1 MVTRSENLRSKIE
14 KARKSSQSG
23 TIGGRETSRPSSSGG
38 SSQPTQQISQPSIT
52 SNLRQ
57 DAQRVVG
64 NVVRV
69 ERRNGNVTF
78 VGQSGKRFTP
88 SRLGLVRTGAISSSE
103 FMGRTGLS
111 SVPTVTKAGAVV
123 SKIEPRTQAQKTR
136 KTEIEPRT
144 QAQKTRKTERQNRIR
159 NLTARIK
166 QQQTRKKKEPEFL
179 RLKDTKKQIP
189 ATFKKRLD
197 RVETLRLAQEKR
209 FGKGVENIN
218 QFANFVTGGRGL
230 PAEKRSALGRVAQSA
245 LTGILGWPLFL
256 IKDVPI
262 ASAET
267 MAVAESFIR
276 KETRNSAVRRTIPTL
291 IRTAKET
298 FTSPEF
304 YGGLIGGIA
313 IAGISG
319 GLSRPSVKTLSK
331 IENSLK
337 AKLSTSKNPLAKSNF
352 KRAINSVKKM
362 KKNAQLMKKIDSKIR
377 NAKRGKTKISKKE
390 IRNAKRGKTKISKKE
405 KQSQRQLRKE
415 VRKNAKARKRL
426 LKGKTTVPK
435 SKRVIKISLKKGSKI
450 SKTIRFV
457 KRKLRSINKKA
468 KRLDKRIEGAINGAT
483 NKIVKNFK
491 KLDKIQQKQALQII
505 NAFEKINKPTIRNVK
520 LLISKVNKIFKK
532 TIKTVKKKL
541 PKTIKTV
548 KKKLPVRLKI
558 KKVFKTRKTK
568 IGSRLKEARKG
579 AKARKRLLEGK
590 TTVPKSKRVLRIE
603 LKKSS
608 KISKTIRF
616 VKRKLQSI
624 NDKAKRLD
632 KRIERAIN
640 GATSKMGKNFKKLDK
655 IQQKQALQIINA
667 FEKINKPTIRNVK
680 LLISKVNKIFRKVG
694 KTIKKKSPFKIK
706 ISREQPKRT
715 LERIRIK
722 KSSKTRPRKS
732 QRGLGRSKLRK
743 IKRKVIIKKEGIIKQ
758 KQSNNNLIRNSK
770 KLLEDGRKL
779 AKQKASQQ
787 KQKSL
792 ENKYKEIKI
801 VKKDIKEAKRNTKR
815 NPFGSKEKL
824 AELDRLNRADNIAS
838 NAQKSVQQ
846 TGQQTIQLL
855 EKTISKI
862 SRAVNKA
869 KQIRKNTASKIKSKL
884 NAIKNSLSKQRTFAG
899 KIGLSKMVTRLASQ
913 MIVANNLIAKVNA
926 KSGAGQRQ
934 KTGIITKPKDKTGQ
948 KRKTVQEQ
956 KKDEI
961 KDEIID
967 TKIIPA
973 QRIDTLSKVKQLQI
987 IGAVLAS
994 LAVAQAFRVN
1004 GRRVA
1009 KKQTRLRGGIASARK
1024 WIFNRLQK
1032 KRRAFTPD
1040 IYSLLFG
1047 IRAKK
1052 GQRIQ
1057 LLRKGRVFTGLERRA
1072 ITR

>member
-123 SKIEPRTQAQKTR
+123 SK
-136 KTEIEPRT
+136 IEPRT

-276 KETRNSAVRRTIPTL
+276 KETRNSAVRRTIPAL

-319 GLSRPSVKTLSK
+319 GLSRPSVKTLGK

-377 NAKRGKTKISKKE
+377 NAKRGKTKISKK
-390 IRNAKRGKTKISKKE
+390 G

-415 VRKNAKARKRL
+415 VRKDAKARKRL

-435 SKRVIKISLKKGSKI
+435 SKRIIKISLKKGSKI
-450 SKTIRFV
+450 SKTIKFT
-457 KRKLRSINKKA
+457 KKKLINFKKKLRSINKKA
-468 KRLDKRIEGAINGAT
+468 RKLDSRIETVINRIT
-483 NKIVKNFK
+483 NKVAKVFN
-491 KLDKIQQKQALQII
+491 KLDSIKQKQINRII
-505 NAFEKINKPTIRNVK
+505 NAFEKINTPTVRTVK
-520 LLISKVNKIFKK
+520 ILSSKINRILKNIGKKAVK
-532 TIKTVKKKL
+532 TI
-541 PKTIKTV
+541 

-568 IGSRLKEARKG
+568 IGSFLKEARKG

-680 LLISKVNKIFRKVG
+680 LLISKVNKIFRKVS
-694 KTIKKKSPFKIK
+694 KTIKT
-706 ISREQPKRT
+706 E
-715 LERIRIK
+715 
-722 KSSKTRPRKS
+722 
-732 QRGLGRSKLRK
+732 
-743 IKRKVIIKKEGIIKQ
+743 
-758 KQSNNNLIRNSK
+758 
-770 KLLEDGRKL
+770 
-779 AKQKASQQ
+779 
-787 KQKSL
+787 
-792 ENKYKEIKI
+792 
-801 VKKDIKEAKRNTKR
+801 VKK
-815 NPFGSKEKL
+815 
-824 AELDRLNRADNIAS
+824 
-838 NAQKSVQQ
+838 
-846 TGQQTIQLL
+846 
-855 EKTISKI
+855 
-862 SRAVNKA
+862 
-869 KQIRKNTASKIKSKL
+869 
-884 NAIKNSLSKQRTFAG
+884 
-899 KIGLSKMVTRLASQ
+899 
-913 MIVANNLIAKVNA
+913 
-926 KSGAGQRQ
+926 
-934 KTGIITKPKDKTGQ
+934 
-948 KRKTVQEQ
+948 
-956 KKDEI
+956 
-961 KDEIID
+961 
-967 TKIIPA
+967 
-973 QRIDTLSKVKQLQI
+973 
-987 IGAVLAS
+987 
-994 LAVAQAFRVN
+994 
-1004 GRRVA
+1004 
-1009 KKQTRLRGGIASARK
+1009 
-1024 WIFNRLQK
+1024 
-1032 KRRAFTPD
+1032 
-1040 IYSLLFG
+1040 
-1047 IRAKK
+1047 
-1052 GQRIQ
+1052 
-1057 LLRKGRVFTGLERRA
+1057 
-1072 ITR
+1072 